1 MLKTNTGNSSVLGV
15 LMGGAGLFLI
25 IAGMKLASS
34 ILSPILL
41 AVIIAISVTPLM
53 DWFQR
58 KGLSQGLSMLVT
70 IVVLIVAIVAL
81 IAVIG
86 FSINQVIVTLP
97 QYADGL
103 QGQSDS
109 LQAYLASSGLDADSV
124 ETAIQGTEPS
134 KLLTYVG
141 SLFGGVLGLLSGVVL
156 MLMVLIF
163 MLLSTPGL
171 TSKMKT
177 DFSQNSPTMNRFR
190 GLAKDLREYVSI
202 TTMINLL
209 VGVVNTVF
217 LFILGVD
224 FPILWGLLAF
234 LTGYIPSVGFWL
246 ALIPPA
252 ALAFLEFGATKA
264 LIVVI
269 GYVVINGGVQNFL
282 QPKLMGAGL
291 NLSSLVVVLSL
302 FFWGWVLGPMGALLA
317 VPLTMIVKDVILDA
331 YDDTRGLADLMS
343 ADSPS
348 KPAPDDSAA

>member
-1 MLKTNTGNSSVLGV
+1 
-15 LMGGAGLFLI
+15 MGGASLFLI

-53 DWFQR
+53 AWFQR
-58 KGLSQGLSMLVT
+58 KGLSQMLSILLT
-70 IVVLIVAIVAL
+70 IVVLIVVVVAL
-81 IAVIG
+81 IAIIG

-97 QYADGL
+97 QYADNL

-109 LQAYLASSGLDADSV
+109 LQSFLSSSGLDIESV
-124 ETAIQGTEPS
+124 QTALEGTDPS

-141 SLFGGVLGLLSGVVL
+141 SLFGGVLGLLSGVLL

-171 TSKMKT
+171 TSKMKS
-177 DFSQNSPTMNRFR
+177 DFSQNSPTLNRFR
-190 GLAKDLREYVSI
+190 GLAKDLREYVGI
-202 TTMINLL
+202 TTWINLL
-209 VGVVNTVF
+209 VGAVNTVF

-252 ALAFLEFGATKA
+252 ALAYMEFGASKA

-282 QPKLMGAGL
+282 QPRLMGSGL

-331 YDDTRGLADLMS
+331 FDSTHGLADLMS
-343 ADSPS
+343 AESPS
-348 KPAPDDSAA
+348 NPAPDEAPA

>member
-1 MLKTNTGNSSVLGV
+1 MKLNTANSSVLGV
-15 LMGGAGLFLI
+15 LMGGAALFI
-25 IAGMKLASS
+25 IVYGMKLTSS

-53 DWFQR
+53 DWLER
-58 KGLSQGLSMLVT
+58 KGLSQMLSILVT
-70 IVVLIVAIVAL
+70 IVVMIVVIVAL
-81 IAVIG
+81 IAIIG
-86 FSINQVIVTLP
+86 FSINQMIVTLP
-97 QYADGL
+97 QYADNL

-109 LQAYLASSGLDADSV
+109 LKAFLTSSGFNIDSI
-124 ETAIQGTEPS
+124 ESAIEGAQPS
-134 KLLTYVG
+134 ALLKYVG
-141 SLFGGVLGLLSGVVL
+141 SLFGGVLGLLSGVLL
-156 MLMVLIF
+156 MLMLLIF

-177 DFSQNSPTMNRFR
+177 DFSQDSPTMARFR
-190 GLAKDLREYVSI
+190 GLAKDLREYVGI
-202 TTMINLL
+202 TTWINLL
-209 VGVVNTVF
+209 VGIVNAVF

-252 ALAFLEFGATKA
+252 ALAFMEFGTTKA
-264 LIVVI
+264 LIVVV
-269 GYVVINGGVQNFL
+269 GYVVINGGVQNFI
-282 QPKLMGAGL
+282 QPKLMGKGL
-291 NLSSLVVVLSL
+291 NLSSLVVIMSL

-331 YDDTRGLADLMS
+331 YDSTRGLADLMS

-348 KPAPDDSAA
+348 KPAPDESTA